1 MTDKNANQKAQN
13 KPKKK
18 KLPGKVY
25 LYYLSV
31 QGKKES

>member
-1 MTDKNANQKAQN
+1 MTDKNAQN

-18 KLPGKVY
+18 KLPEKVY